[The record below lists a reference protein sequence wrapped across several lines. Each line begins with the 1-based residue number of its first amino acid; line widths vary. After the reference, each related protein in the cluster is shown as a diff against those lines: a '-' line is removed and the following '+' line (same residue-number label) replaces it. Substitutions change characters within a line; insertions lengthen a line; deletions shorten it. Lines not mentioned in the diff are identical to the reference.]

1 MMRNCVRMNT
11 SEASPQTNAHVGSAS
26 LGLRPLPRL
35 YHPTTLRNACLGG
48 WLRRGV
54 EYLTQ
59 SVGLSGVK
67 LSRFA
72 GVSSLVLVQVA
83 VVACDKMPLMAP
95 SSSSVTV
102 TSAARVLPAGG
113 TTEVTAF
120 VAESSGTPVQNGT
133 VVRFTATLGRV
144 DPVEAQTRNGLALTT
159 FLAGDLSGIA
169 DVRATSGNTGGAT
182 GGTGTNST
190 TNVVQITV
198 GAAAVGTV
206 TVRANPGFI
215 PFAGGTVEI
224 IATVLTTEGRTLSG
238 IPVTFSTTEGQLSAG
253 SAVTDGAGEARTRL
267 TTTRAATVTARAGT
281 KDGAIAIVRREAP
294 PIVTITM
301 VVGTP
306 PDSTALGQLW
316 TFTATVV
323 VTGGETNES
332 RPVSYK
338 WDFGDD
344 SELTTNGNV
353 ATHIYT
359 TGNVLRTVTVEVTMS
374 DNQRASTSADIMV
387 AKLKLP

>member
-1 MMRNCVRMNT
+1 MMRNDVRMNR
-11 SEASPQTNAHVGSAS
+11 S
-26 LGLRPLPRL
+26 LTGATALMLAQL
-35 YHPTTLRNACLGG
+35 
-48 WLRRGV
+48 
-54 EYLTQ
+54 
-59 SVGLSGVK
+59 
-67 LSRFA
+67 
-72 GVSSLVLVQVA
+72 A

-133 VVRFTATLGRV
+133 VVRFTTTLGRV
-144 DPVEAQTRNGLALTT
+144 DPVEVQTRNGLALTT

-169 DVRATSGNTGGAT
+169 DVRATSGNAGGAT
-182 GGTGTNST
+182 SGTGTSTST
-190 TNVVQITV
+190 TNVVQITI

-206 TVRANPGFI
+206 TVRANPSFI

-224 IATVLTTEGRTLSG
+224 VATVLTTEGRTLAG
-238 IPVTFSTTEGQLSAG
+238 IPVTFSTTEGQLNAG
-253 SAVTDGAGEARTRL
+253 SAVTDGNGEARTSL

-306 PDSTALGQLW
+306 PAATALGQLW
-316 TFTATVV
+316 TFTANVV

-332 RPVSYK
+332 RPVSYE
-338 WDFGDD
+338 WDFGDGT
-344 SELTTNGNV
+344 SLTTNGNV

-359 TGNVLRTVTVEVTMS
+359 TGNVRRTVTVEVTMS
-374 DNQRASTSADIMV
+374 DGQRKSTSADIII
-387 AKLKLP
+387 AILPP